1 MNRIMEILNQIRPE
15 FDFSSSSNYIEDGM
29 LDSFDVISLVSDLEE
44 AFGIEIDG
52 LDIVPENFFGIERI
66 GELVVKSGGTL

>member
-52 LDIVPENFFGIERI
+52 LDIVPENFSGIERI

>member
-1 MNRIMEILNQIRPE
+1 MEILNQIRPE